1 MHSTFEP
8 WFFAW
13 AKPFTGY
20 VVLQAALTLYLHPLS
35 LRAQVFLCKVRVS
48 AATRATKK
56 ANAAVHS
63 IPAALTLHAVT
74 RRRIAAG
81 LRSVKVFLSKRG
93 DEAVLSIL
101 SGPAFPRDLTSP
113 PDSPRGDL

>member
-48 AATRATKK
+48 AATRA
-56 ANAAVHS
+56 AAARWGRAHGC
-63 IPAALTLHAVT
+63 AEGA
-74 RRRIAAG
+74 
-81 LRSVKVFLSKRG
+81 
-93 DEAVLSIL
+93 
-101 SGPAFPRDLTSP
+101 
-113 PDSPRGDL
+113 PRGSLDTDGRQPLQRRSGHLGTQ